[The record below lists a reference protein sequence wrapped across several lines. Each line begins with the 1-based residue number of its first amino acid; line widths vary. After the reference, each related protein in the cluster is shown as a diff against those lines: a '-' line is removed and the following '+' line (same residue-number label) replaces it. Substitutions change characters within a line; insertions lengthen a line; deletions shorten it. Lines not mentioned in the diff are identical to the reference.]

1 VKVTRDVDEIV
12 TLLQGGGVV
21 GVPTDTVY
29 GLAASLHEPG
39 AMAKLFAAKNRPSD
53 VALPILVDGV
63 AEIERLGVSWFDAAR
78 RLSDAFWPGALTIV
92 VPVSHDLAT
101 HVGAAT
107 DTAGFREPDD
117 DVLRAVLTRSGPLA
131 VSSANRHGA
140 TPCTSASLVAATFD
154 ESEDVAAVLDAGE
167 RLGEVSTI
175 VELTGGS
182 WRVLRQGA
190 ISAAA
195 IGNVLAPPE
204 EG

>member
-1 VKVTRDVDEIV
+1 MRVTGDVEEIV
-12 TLLQGGGVV
+12 ALLQNGGVV

-29 GLAASLHEPG
+29 GLAASLHDPE
-39 AMAKLFAAKNRPSD
+39 AMARLFAAKSRPTD

-63 AEIERLGVSWFDAAR
+63 EAIEGLGVTWFDAAR

-101 HVGAAT
+101 HVGAPT

-117 DVLRAVLTRSGPLA
+117 EVLRAVLARSGPLA
-131 VSSANRHGA
+131 VSSANRHGD
-140 TPCTSASLVAATFD
+140 TPCYSAALVASTFA
-154 ESEDVAAVLDAGE
+154 EAEHVAAVLDAGE

-175 VELTGGS
+175 VELTGAS

-195 IGNVLAPPE
+195 IGGVLAPE
-204 EG
+204 DR